1 MDTVRALFVRS
12 FPKQLTMEY
21 LDSPHIRVYIHDPAK
36 DMFYELEDLS
46 VLFVIFQ
53 ASKAPLPPALGYY
66 GTLPAQYLPANRTQT
81 LPHSSSMRNYS
92 PTHTADRQKN
102 MPPGGGGTLPPPKPQ
117 RSFQQ
122 ALTPLGKTVRSTPPP
137 TGPPPSIPS
146 PRSGQPRP
154 LVPIGSTM
162 PISPE
167 RRHEPLGSYRA
178 PPDRPYSVAGQAT
191 YHISPERRYD
201 PSYHSSPERRSQQ
214 ESGYLSSPERRVDH
228 QRSFSGY
235 STSSSYEES
244 LYGGSIYGTRSGSVT
259 PVIDEEARLRMEYM
273 ERQLASLTG
282 LVQKALTTGPP
293 NKNQTPQQQQQQQL
307 QQIPTKDNNQGKD
320 GATIN
325 KEDRLPPGMK
335 PSLLP
340 KTTSQS
346 AVIYDSRE
354 HVIPKEVHLTPEMYV
369 QLRHLRKQTKD
380 LRLEVRNLR
389 RIAQAQSVTARDT
402 VRETCVKIKTM
413 LAQAQSGE
421 DQVCAERLRV
431 SREEDL
437 YRQDV
442 TRLEKDLTELE
453 THVEELRSN
462 VINRKCRVNMSDVEG
477 MALVLSRASKTVADL
492 KARFP
497 NLQDSLKS
505 VMAAEMEVVVREEKF
520 LKEEPD
526 RLETALRRCKKL
538 TGTLVTLK
546 RLASVQEQ
554 RHTGAHPTPEKS
566 SSSEGNHSDGEVHT
580 VKTIASDPHTVIHVP
595 PGGHQRAS
603 ENALDALLDE
613 LQTFTKPLEQPRD
626 NIPGLLGPQRRLPSY
641 PSAESPVRSPARS
654 FAPSM
659 PGQPEVTNSAFR
671 APATITSKLQV
682 SESPGQR
689 TVLSP
694 SHSPVPDAKKPQPS
708 STSQDMIIRV
718 AVNPG
723 GNTKQTVIDGV
734 EGTVTNPVAHKKAP
748 PPPPP
753 RTTSRSPL
761 TSPTADSQEANVPG
775 SPRDVVFGQLRS
787 NSAPAGETDSSLKKS
802 VGPRSV
808 SRDEGMTQKEKEDEE
823 LLRTS
828 AISEESIRRETLSS
842 NSSSSESVNS
852 QEGLQVSPA
861 GGKMGADGG
870 TPSKG
875 SKKLGPPTPPR
886 TRVDV
891 LEQRHQELL
900 RKQKLLQDQYT
911 RLQQLQNSQIL
922 QRFSPSRSSA
932 STPILNDLKKT
943 GSESN
948 ILLKS
953 ALTPTPSSG
962 SLTHLAGNAVQF
974 NPKEMKSL
982 QQQLAVVTTSS
993 APTTKAP
1000 AVPAK
1005 PTTASIQKTK
1015 IYETDIL

>member
-1 MDTVRALFVRS
+1 MTAV
-12 FPKQLTMEY
+12 
-21 LDSPHIRVYIHDPAK
+21 
-36 DMFYELEDLS
+36 
-46 VLFVIFQ
+46 
-53 ASKAPLPPALGYY
+53 
-66 GTLPAQYLPANRTQT
+66 QYRNRFFIQ
-81 LPHSSSMRNYS
+81 
-92 PTHTADRQKN
+92 
-102 MPPGGGGTLPPPKPQ
+102 
-117 RSFQQ
+117 
-122 ALTPLGKTVRSTPPP
+122 
-137 TGPPPSIPS
+137 
-146 PRSGQPRP
+146 
-154 LVPIGSTM
+154 
-162 PISPE
+162 
-167 RRHEPLGSYRA
+167 
-178 PPDRPYSVAGQAT
+178 
-191 YHISPERRYD
+191 
-201 PSYHSSPERRSQQ
+201 
-214 ESGYLSSPERRVDH
+214 
-228 QRSFSGY
+228 
-235 STSSSYEES
+235 
-244 LYGGSIYGTRSGSVT
+244 
-259 PVIDEEARLRMEYM
+259 LRMEYM

-293 NKNQTPQQQQQQQL
+293 NKNQSSQQL
-307 QQIPTKDNNQGKD
+307 QQIPTRDCDQGKD
-320 GATIN
+320 RSSTTFPDRTPKPGVKPMPGRPQN
-325 KEDRLPPGMK
+325 QDKEDRNAAGMK

-340 KTTSQS
+340 KPQMQS
-346 AVIYDSRE
+346 PVFYDSRE
-354 HVIPKEVHLTPEMYV
+354 HVVPKEVHLTPEMYV

-402 VRETCVKIKTM
+402 VRETCIKIKSM
-413 LAQAQSGE
+413 LASAQAGE

-442 TRLEKDLTELE
+442 TKLEKDLTELE

-497 NLQDSLKS
+497 NLQESLKS

-554 RHTGAHPTPEKS
+554 RHTGAHPPPEKS
-566 SSSEGNHSDGEVHT
+566 SSSEGNHSDGEVHNI
-580 VKTIASDPHTVIHVP
+580 KTIASDPHTVIHVP
-595 PGGHQRAS
+595 PGGQQRAS

-659 PGQPEVTNSAFR
+659 PGQAEVSSSGNSAFR
-671 APATITSKLQV
+671 APATITNKLQV
-682 SESPGQR
+682 NESGQQLY
-689 TVLSP
+689 VLSP
-694 SHSPVPDAKKPQPS
+694 SHSPVPDTKK
-708 STSQDMIIRV
+708 SQDTIIRV
-718 AVNPG
+718 AVNP

-734 EGTVTNPVAHKKAP
+734 EGTITTNPIAHKKAP

-761 TSPTADSQEANVPG
+761 TSPTADNQESVPG
-775 SPRDVVFGQLRS
+775 SPRDVVFSQLRS
-787 NSAPAGETDSSLKKS
+787 NSAPAGETESN
-802 VGPRSV
+802 VRRMTAPRSV
-808 SRDEGMTQKEKEDEE
+808 SKDEGTAQKEKEDEE

-828 AISEESIRRETLSS
+828 AISDDALRRDQLSS

-852 QEGLQVSPA
+852 QEGLQVGQSGSGLSPV
-861 GGKMGADGG
+861 GKLERKSSSGSSHGTPPEGG
-870 TPSKG
+870 TPEKG
-875 SKKLGPPTPPR
+875 SKKLGLPTPPR
-886 TRVDV
+886 SRAEV

-900 RKQKLLQDQYT
+900 RKQKHLQDQYT
-911 RLQQLQNSQIL
+911 RLQQLQRGQIL
-922 QRFSPSRSSA
+922 QRFSPPRSA
-932 STPILNDLKKT
+932 TSTPILNDLKKT

-948 ILLKS
+948 ILSKS
-953 ALTPTPSSG
+953 AFTLTPSSG
-962 SLTHLAGNAVQF
+962 SLTHLAGTAVNFTTKQETK
-974 NPKEMKSL
+974 PST
-982 QQQLAVVTTSS
+982 VVTTTTS
-993 APTTKAP
+993 ATSKAP

-1005 PTTASIQKTK
+1005 PTTAQIQKNK